1 MMNFRKLPSHIIK
14 NFSSVFIFILLGLI
28 INRLGI
34 CQVQKL
40 DSAKDQQQKAELTEN
55 NSVNVIPYTEGA
67 SASLVGSSTTQGS
80 KLEQTVKGL
89 KDAGYS
95 LDEVTVILKNDKND
109 ASTVSI
115 ACLKQGF
122 NGQQIYKSLLKSG
135 YSKKSADLA
144 VPLSIRQEIQ
154 ILGISTN
161 YNEAIDS
168 FAGKNNAEKIEAK
181 TQNNQVSLSV
191 AENLMQVPVSVGVTF
206 NGLSNWNS
214 FQDKRFSD
222 ER

>member
-1 MMNFRKLPSHIIK
+1 MEKIDGS
-14 NFSSVFIFILLGLI
+14 
-28 INRLGI
+28 
-34 CQVQKL
+34 
-40 DSAKDQQQKAELTEN
+40 KDQQQKATLTEN
-55 NSVNVIPYTEGA
+55 SSVNVVPYTKGA
-67 SASLVGSSTTQGS
+67 AASPAGSSITRGA

-89 KDAGYS
+89 NDAGYS

-122 NGQQIYKSLLKSG
+122 NGQQIYKSLLKAG

-144 VPLSIRQEIQ
+144 VPLSIRPEIQ

-168 FAGKNNAEKIEAK
+168 SLAGKNNK
-181 TQNNQVSLSV
+181 VSLSV
-191 AENLMQVPVSVGVTF
+191 SESVMQVPVSVGVTF

-214 FQDKRFSD
+214 FQDKRFSS